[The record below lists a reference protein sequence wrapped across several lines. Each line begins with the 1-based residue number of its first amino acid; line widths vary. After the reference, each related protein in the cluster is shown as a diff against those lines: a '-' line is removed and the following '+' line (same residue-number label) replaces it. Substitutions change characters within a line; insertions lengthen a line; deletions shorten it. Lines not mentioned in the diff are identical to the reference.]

1 MANKT
6 IAQCST
12 SQASRRPTSKPGAHR
27 SQLQA
32 KAQNSTD
39 NLTNLIANNSNSAAA
54 TLGPGNN
61 GFSNDQGA
69 SLTQVIRST
78 GIQTKLTIGA
88 ANSSYEQEA
97 DSVADKVVALNSF
110 SPGTA
115 TGSGDGADT
124 NGSGH
129 NGKTGIQSQ
138 IQSKAQNKPSTA
150 TTIHTKLNGQPGPTI
165 QKSFMDLTP
174 GPEQEGE
181 QEAES
186 GAFTAAFSGESA
198 ILTKLIQASQDFAN
212 TDTAASP
219 AFESSLQSSK
229 GGGAPL
235 PDNTRAE
242 MESGIG
248 ADFSTV
254 KIHTNDNAVQMN
266 QQINAKAFTH
276 GSDIYFN
283 RGQYN
288 PESSSGK
295 HLLAHELTHTVQQG
309 ASQQTSAGNTNISQ
323 VSGQNTSQ
331 GTSQGTSQPKVQR
344 GWLGSAIGAIS
355 DAASSAVN
363 WAADQLSSAL
373 NWAKEKFAGFVQKIP
388 GYKLLSVILGQD
400 PVTGK
405 TVARNGRNF
414 IEAGLNIIPFGS
426 LYQKKLEASG
436 AMEEAA
442 TWLDQKMAKLDIS
455 LSSILND
462 ISNFWSSRSI
472 SDLTNVSGVLNQ
484 AANIIRRPIASVI
497 SFATSIASKL
507 LELVKKYLLGSLVKF
522 IKDHTRGYP
531 LLTVIL
537 GKDPITDEAVER
549 NGMNLIRGFM
559 LLSASGEEQLRQM
572 QETGSLQKA
581 ADWIDGAVARLDLS
595 WQSIKN
601 MFSQAWDLVSI
612 SSLMDPIGAFTK
624 LAQIFLEPAGR
635 ILRFVVEVGIKI
647 LSLIKEALIAR
658 LIKYARK
665 IPGYPLLTVILGK
678 DPFSGDPVPRTAEN
692 IIRGFLSLLP
702 GGEEKFKTMKESG
715 AIDRATSWIEG
726 AIGELGLTWKY
737 IKGLF
742 LQAWNSFSLADLAAP
757 LEAFARIMNLF
768 IDPLKRI
775 FNFIIKVLKK
785 IIEIILMIMGFP
797 TDLVMNII
805 TRAMQA
811 FADIKR
817 DPIGFI
823 LNLLKAIKKGFSLF
837 FDNILKHL
845 FAGVTSWL
853 FQQVKDAG
861 ITPPKDLSLGSIF
874 GFVLEILGITAEKI
888 WKKLADKIGQE
899 KVNRIRG
906 MIDKLTGI
914 WTFVKDVMTRGPV
927 AIWEYVVE
935 KISGLWNMVLES
947 IRNWIMVQIITKVTT
962 KLLSMLDPTGIMA
975 VINSTIALYKAI
987 QSFIAYIKQMLEI
1000 VNSFV
1005 MGVAEIAKGNI
1016 LSAAKFLEGALAK
1029 AVPIA
1034 IGFLANQVGLGGL
1047 GKRIGEM
1054 IKKVQGKVDD
1064 ALTWLVDKAVSAGGA
1079 LLKMGKSAISAVKN
1093 WWQTRKEFT
1102 DAAGKKHAL
1111 YYPSAQGE
1119 LTVASTPTPV
1129 NQFLDKLVIAD
1140 TDPKKAEKQGHKTK
1154 ALAIMKI
1161 INDQRE
1167 IIRKKGGKD
1176 STAEAKVAEQL
1187 ALLPPHL
1194 TPLMVGDTGGRI
1206 PSPLTLDALKE
1217 KPVKMPR
1224 TPEEETIDVN
1234 AATQIVMLA
1243 AEAAT
1248 DSLAMSK
1255 QFKAIQTRFALTK
1268 VSFHTEGKISNVR
1281 LQASKNKDVQVNL
1294 PVKDKTPGISLK
1306 SNVVN
1311 VPGAAAGDTVST
1323 GMTADPVGPDKIG
1336 KGSEPL
1342 GSALK
1347 VVMGKLITA
1356 PEQKNP
1362 SKYIKGH
1369 LLNHHIGGPG
1379 TGQNM
1384 YPITAEAN
1392 KKHNTSIE
1400 EEVKAWVEKQSYW
1413 VYYQVNVAGIS
1424 ENIVH
1429 PNQKH
1434 PDNYINSKFVCKAYI
1449 RNTDGQEHNPVTSTV
1464 DSIYVKGD
1472 ASATANEPAYQLDA
1486 GIKGAMDTLTGPE
1499 KTEANLKS
1507 KINITGIGPE
1517 AIKIVLKAYNEY
1529 AKGDLVNDLTSGQ
1542 KSTLTTVNGKATDI
1556 KAALAAIV
1564 ASRPPPAPPAPET
1577 TTPAATAPAAPAA
1590 PASPATAPAAPATP
1604 APENTPE
1611 TATTE

>member
-1 MANKT
+1 MASKT

-12 SQASRRPTSKPGAHR
+12 PQTSRRPTSKPNAHR

-32 KAQNSTD
+32 KTQNGSD
-39 NLTNLIANNSNSAAA
+39 NLTNLISNANKDNSSAAA
-54 TLGPGNN
+54 FNPAVNPNNQGPQI
-61 GFSNDQGA
+61 S
-69 SLTQVIRST
+69 SLTQVIRAKT
-78 GIQTKLTIGA
+78 IQPKLSIGA

-110 SPGTA
+110 SAG
-115 TGSGDGADT
+115 TGSASKGAET

-129 NGKTGIQSQ
+129 Q
-138 IQSKAQNKPSTA
+138 IKAGVQTHLQSKTNNAPAINSKSNSQ
-150 TTIHTKLNGQPGPTI
+150 TIPGV
-165 QKSFMDLTP
+165 QRSFMDLA
-174 GPEQEGE
+174 GSEQESE

-186 GAFTAAFSGESA
+186 GALAASFSGEGEV
-198 ILTKLIQASQDFAN
+198 LTKLIQASQALS
-212 TDTAASP
+212 TSDTPASP

-229 GGGAPL
+229 GSGSPL

-242 MESGIG
+242 METGIG
-248 ADFSTV
+248 ANFGAV
-254 KIHTNDNAVQMN
+254 KIHTNDNAAQMN

-283 RGQYN
+283 QGQYN

-309 ASQQTSAGNTNISQ
+309 ASPQTQASPDSGNISRVGNQ
-323 VSGQNTSQ
+323 STSPS
-331 GTSQGTSQPKVQR
+331 SQAKIQR

-363 WAADQLSSAL
+363 WAADQINSAL
-373 NWAKEKFAGFVQKIP
+373 NWAKEKFAGFVQSIP

-426 LYQKKLEASG
+426 KFQQKLEATG

-442 TWLDQKMAKLDIS
+442 TWLDQKIAKLDIS
-455 LSSILND
+455 LTSILND
-462 ISNFWSSRSI
+462 ISNFWSSRSL
-472 SDLTNVSGVLNQ
+472 SDLTNVSGVLSQ

-507 LELVKKYLLGSLVKF
+507 LEIVKKYLLNSLVGF

-549 NGMNLIRGFM
+549 SGMNLIRGFM

-572 QETGSLQKA
+572 EETGSLQKA

-601 MFSQAWDLVSI
+601 MFSKAWDLVSI
-612 SSLMDPIGAFTK
+612 SSLMDPIGAFTQ
-624 LAQIFLEPAGR
+624 LAQIFLAPAGR
-635 ILRFVVEVGIKI
+635 IIRFVVEVGIKI
-647 LSLIKEALIAR
+647 LGLIKDALIAR
-658 LIKYARK
+658 LIKFARK

-678 DPFSGDPVPRTAEN
+678 DPFSGNPVPRTAEN
-692 IIRGFLSLLP
+692 IIHGFLSLLP
-702 GGEEKFKTMKESG
+702 GGEEKFQTMKESG

-726 AIGELGLTWKY
+726 AIAELGFTWKY

-742 LQAWNSFSLADLAAP
+742 MQAWNSFSLSDLAAP
-757 LEAFARIMNLF
+757 LEAFGRIMNLF
-768 IDPLKRI
+768 IDPLKRL
-775 FNFIIKVLKK
+775 FSFIIKVLKK
-785 IIEIILMIMGFP
+785 IIEIILSIMGFP
-797 TDLVMNII
+797 TDLVVNIV

-845 FAGVTSWL
+845 FNGLTSWL

-874 GFVLEILGITAEKI
+874 GFVLDVLGITAEKI
-888 WKKLADKIGQE
+888 WQKLADKIGQE

-906 MIDKLTGI
+906 MIDKLTGV
-914 WTFVKDVMTRGPV
+914 WTFVKDVMTRGPI
-927 AIWEYVVE
+927 AIWEYIVE
-935 KISGLWNMVLES
+935 KISGLWNMVLEGVQ
-947 IRNWIMVQIITKVTT
+947 NWIMTKIITQVTA

-987 QSFIAYIKQMLEI
+987 QSFIAYIKQMLQI

-1054 IKKVQGKVDD
+1054 IKKVQGKVDE
-1064 ALTWLVDKAVSAGGA
+1064 ALTWLVDKAVSAGSA

-1102 DAAGKKHAL
+1102 DPAGKKHAL

-1129 NQFLDKLVIAD
+1129 NQFLDKLVITD

-1161 INDQRE
+1161 INDQRA
-1167 IIRKKGGKD
+1167 IIQKKGGKD
-1176 STAEAKVAEQL
+1176 AAAEAKVAEQL
-1187 ALLPPHL
+1187 ALLPPQL
-1194 TPLMVGDTGGRI
+1194 TPLMVGDSGGRI
-1206 PSPLTLDALKE
+1206 PSPLTLEALKE

-1234 AATQIVMLA
+1234 AATQIVTLA

-1268 VSFHTEGKISNVR
+1268 VSFHTEGKITNVR
-1281 LQASKNKDVQVNL
+1281 IQASKNKDVQVNL
-1294 PVKDKTPGISLK
+1294 AVKDKTPGISLK

-1400 EEVKAWVEKQSYW
+1400 ETVKGWVEKQSYW

-1429 PNQKH
+1429 PTQKH

-1472 ASATANEPAYQLDA
+1472 ASASANEPAYQLDG
-1486 GIKGAMDTLTGPE
+1486 GIKTAMDTLTTDE
-1499 KTEANLKS
+1499 RKSSNLSS
-1507 KINITGIGPE
+1507 KINISGIGPE
-1517 AIKIVLKAYNEY
+1517 AIKILLKAYGDY

-1542 KSTLTTVNGKATDI
+1542 KSTLTTVNGKAGDI
-1556 KAALAAIV
+1556 KAAIAAIV
-1564 ASRPPPAPPAPET
+1564 AGRAPP
-1577 TTPAATAPAAPAA
+1577 PAAPAA
-1590 PASPATAPAAPATP
+1590 PAAAPAAPATP
-1604 APENTPE
+1604 ATTDTTAPE
-1611 TATTE
+1611 TTTAE

>member
-12 SQASRRPTSKPGAHR
+12 TQASRRPTSKPGTQR

-32 KAQNSTD
+32 KAQNSNE
-39 NLTNLIANNSNSAAA
+39 NLTALIANSSHGSPAAITANSQSANKHAGQQA
-54 TLGPGNN
+54 SSLSQIIRANN
-61 GFSNDQGA
+61 
-69 SLTQVIRST
+69 
-78 GIQTKLTIGA
+78 IQTKLTIGA

-110 SPGTA
+110 SPGAGAQTTTA
-115 TGSGDGADT
+115 DNKKSAAAGT
-124 NGSGH
+124 GH
-129 NGKTGIQSQ
+129 NGKGGVQAH
-138 IQSKAQNKPSTA
+138 IQSKDNSQAPAKVQR
-150 TTIHTKLNGQPGPTI
+150 
-165 QKSFMDLTP
+165 SFMDLAP
-174 GPEQEGE
+174 GPEQEAEQEGE
-181 QEAES
+181 QEAQS
-186 GAFTAAFSGESA
+186 PTFAGESQV
-198 ILTKLIQASQDFAN
+198 LTKLIQASQESA
-212 TDTAASP
+212 TADTTASP

-229 GGGAPL
+229 GGGTPL
-235 PDNTRAE
+235 PENTRSE
-242 MESGIG
+242 METGIG
-248 ADFSTV
+248 ADFSAV
-254 KIHTNDNAVQMN
+254 KIHTNNNAAQMN
-266 QQINAKAFTH
+266 RQINAKAFTH

-283 RGQYN
+283 QGQYN

-309 ASQQTSAGNTNISQ
+309 ASSKTQASSQSADISR
-323 VSGQNTSQ
+323 VSRQSASQ
-331 GTSQGTSQPKVQR
+331 GTSQSTTQPKIQR
-344 GWLGSAIGAIS
+344 GWLGSALGAIS

-363 WAADQLSSAL
+363 WAADQINSAL
-373 NWAKEKFAGFVQKIP
+373 NWAKEKFAGFVQSIP

-426 LYQKKLEASG
+426 KYQQKLEATG

-442 TWLDQKMAKLDIS
+442 TWLDQKIAKLDIS
-455 LSSILND
+455 LTSILND
-462 ISNFWSSRSI
+462 ISNFWSSRSL
-472 SDLTNVSGVLNQ
+472 SDLTNVSGVLSQ

-497 SFATSIASKL
+497 SFATSIAAKL
-507 LELVKKYLLGSLVKF
+507 LEIVKKYLLGSLVGF

-549 NGMNLIRGFM
+549 SGMNLIRGFM

-601 MFSQAWDLVSI
+601 MFSKAWDLVSI
-612 SSLMDPIGAFTK
+612 TSLMDPIGAFTQ
-624 LAQIFLEPAGR
+624 LAQIFLAPAGR
-635 ILRFVVEVGIKI
+635 ILSFVVEVGIKI
-647 LSLIKEALIAR
+647 LALIKDALIAR
-658 LIKYARK
+658 LIKFARK

-678 DPFSGDPVPRTAEN
+678 DPFSGNPVPRTAEN
-692 IIRGFLSLLP
+692 IIHGFLSLLP
-702 GGEEKFKTMKESG
+702 GGEEKFQTMKESG

-726 AIGELGLTWKY
+726 AIAELGFTWKY

-742 LQAWNSFSLADLAAP
+742 MQAWNGFSLSDLAAP
-757 LEAFARIMNLF
+757 LEAFGRIMNLF
-768 IDPLKRI
+768 IDPLKRL
-775 FNFIIKVLKK
+775 FSFIIKVLKK
-785 IIEIILMIMGFP
+785 IIEIILSIMGFP
-797 TDLVMNII
+797 TDLVVNIVN
-805 TRAMQA
+805 RAMQA

-845 FAGVTSWL
+845 FNGLTSWL

-874 GFVLEILGITAEKI
+874 GFVLDVLGITAEKI
-888 WKKLADKIGQE
+888 WQKLADKIGQE

-914 WTFVKDVMTRGPV
+914 WTFVKDVMTRGPI
-927 AIWEYVVE
+927 AIWEYIVE
-935 KISGLWNMVLES
+935 KISGLWNMVLEGVQ
-947 IRNWIMVQIITKVTT
+947 NWIMTRIITQVTA

-987 QSFIAYIKQMLEI
+987 QSFIAYIKQMLQI

-1054 IKKVQGKVDD
+1054 IKKVQGKVDQ
-1064 ALTWLVDKAVSAGGA
+1064 ALTWLVDKAVSAGSA
-1079 LLKMGKSAISAVKN
+1079 LLKMGKGAISAVKN

-1102 DAAGKKHAL
+1102 DHAGKKHAL

-1129 NQFLDKLVIAD
+1129 NQFLNNLVIAD
-1140 TDPKKAEKQGHKTK
+1140 TDPKKTEKQGHKSK

-1161 INDQRE
+1161 INDQRA
-1167 IIRKKGGKD
+1167 IIQKNGGKD
-1176 STAEAKVAEQL
+1176 AAAEAKVAQQL
-1187 ALLPPHL
+1187 ALLPPQL
-1194 TPLMVGDTGGRI
+1194 TPLMVGDSGGRI
-1206 PSPLTLDALKE
+1206 PSPLTLEALKE

-1224 TPEEETIDVN
+1224 TPDEETIDVN
-1234 AATQIVMLA
+1234 AATQIVTLA

-1248 DSLAMSK
+1248 DSLALSK
-1255 QFKAIQTRFALTK
+1255 QFKAIKTRFALSK
-1268 VSFHTEGKISNVR
+1268 VSFHTQGKISKVK
-1281 LQASKNKDVQVNL
+1281 LEASKNKDIQVNL

-1306 SNVVN
+1306 SNVIN

-1369 LLNHHIGGPG
+1369 LLNHNIGGPG

-1392 KKHNTSIE
+1392 KNHNTSIE
-1400 EEVKAWVEKQSYW
+1400 EKVKGWVEKQSYW
-1413 VYYQVNVAGIS
+1413 IYYQVNVAGIS

-1429 PNQKH
+1429 ANQKH

-1449 RNTDGQEHNPVTSTV
+1449 RNTDGQEHNTATSTI

-1472 ASATANEPAYQLDA
+1472 ASASANEPAYQLDG
-1486 GIKGAMDTLTGPE
+1486 GIKSAMDTLTTDE
-1499 KTEANLKS
+1499 RKSSNLSS
-1507 KINITGIGPE
+1507 KFKISGIGPE
-1517 AIKIVLKAYNEY
+1517 AIKILLKAYGDY
-1529 AKGDLVNDLTSGQ
+1529 AKGDLVNELTSGQ
-1542 KSTLTTVNGKATDI
+1542 KSTLTTVNGKAGDI
-1556 KAALAAIV
+1556 KTAIAAIV
-1564 ASRPPPAPPAPET
+1564 AGRAPPPAAPPTAPAAPA
-1577 TTPAATAPAAPAA
+1577 PAATAPADTSA
-1590 PASPATAPAAPATP
+1590 PATA
-1604 APENTPE
+1604 
-1611 TATTE
+1611 TAD